1 MPETPESND
10 PLAYMGTGW
19 GFPLRVNVQGS
30 LQLTAAE
37 RNIEEAIWIILRTT
51 VGERIKRPEFG
62 SRLSELTFAPMNPTT
77 LLLLR
82 VHVEDALKAWEPRI
96 VVDEV
101 RAEADPIRG
110 RVDLTIDYHPKDSYD
125 PRSIVYPFYLIP
137 SEEPEE
143 E

>member
-1 MPETPESND
+1 MPDETENAD
-10 PLAYMGTGW
+10 PRAHLGTGW

-62 SRLSELTFAPMNPTT
+62 SRLSELAFAPMNPTT

-82 VHVEDALKAWEPRI
+82 VHIEDALKTWEPRI
-96 VVDEV
+96 IVDEV
-101 RAEADPIRG
+101 RAEADPVRG
-110 RVDLTIDYHPKDSYD
+110 RIDLTIDYHPKDSYD
-125 PRSIVYPFYLIP
+125 QRSMVYPFYLLP
-137 SEEPEE
+137 AEEAEE